1 MQLRTVQL
9 RTVQLRT
16 VRCNWFHCTQN
27 TEHCIEKTKYKIQR
41 DAESTQRALSSNSR
55 HLCAD
60 GEIALTTLFNLSS
73 SPIYNLT
80 CLGFSR
86 PSKTTSTSTFL
97 LFLIIWC
104 VCVRSGET
112 LMTPQSAKIII
123 DQSGTELPSTS
134 SSSSSSSSSSTSEE
148 L

>member
-27 TEHCIEKTKYKIQR
+27 TEHCTEKTKYKIQR

-73 SPIYNLT
+73 SPFYNLT

-86 PSKTTSTSTFL
+86 PSKTTSTFL

-134 SSSSSSSSSSTSEE
+134 SSPSSSSSSSTSEE